1 MYPNVGLYHP
11 TGNPYYGQQM
21 SAYGYAPRLN
31 SVWCRG
37 RTFQLL
43 DAIRTVPQVG
53 RGRMDRVRNRYS
65 VVTRRS
71 AAFGSGDGV
80 GVQVDHFSRLD
91 RFAYALTILS
101 VCAVAGLLV
110 GAALIGRHMLILGE
124 WTESNTNAPLGLM
137 DMEFQALVANSHQ

>member
-21 SAYGYAPRLN
+21 SAYGYAPDSTASGAGAEPFSYL
-31 SVWCRG
+31 
-37 RTFQLL
+37 TPF
-43 DAIRTVPQVG
+43 VPFHRSAGTDGQG
-53 RGRMDRVRNRYS
+53 
-65 VVTRRS
+65 S

-124 WTESNTNAPLGLM
+124 WTESNTNAPMGLM
-137 DMEFQALVANSHQ
+137 DMEFRRSWRTPINDTTAGVES